1 MTDYLRTYGMTAH
14 ELTMTM
20 VRDVLYNTGITATA
34 GIGTNLFLAKIAM
47 DIEAKKSKPD
57 KDGVRI
63 AALDEMTFREKLWTH
78 RPLTDFWRI
87 GKGISQKL
95 EAMQLFTLGDVARA
109 SLNPYCED
117 RLYKTFGVNAEL
129 IIDHAWGWEP
139 VTVEDIRQYRPSTSS
154 ISSGQVLQC
163 PYDFEKG
170 RLIVREM
177 TELLVLDLVRKHV
190 VTKQIVLD
198 IGYDRE
204 SLEGERGRKYA
215 GPVVT
220 DPYGRKIPKAAHGTG
235 NMDGYTSSTHVI
247 MSAVLDVYDRVVHKD
262 LLIRRVNVTA
272 CNLVSETEIPED
284 KPEQLDMF
292 TDYEALK
299 QEKKARQLAEE
310 KERRLQNVTLAIQDK
325 FGKNAMLKGMNL
337 MEGGTADY
345 AVTGN
350 FSGKAAKEAE
360 KYGRVNIACDSTDTG
375 HDRIPA
381 QSELKLS
388 DEAKYFY
395 YCANNTV
402 YGTEWQYVPET
413 KAPLVCD
420 MSSDILSRPVDVSR
434 FGLIYAGAQKNMAP
448 AGLTV
453 VILDKNLAGPELP
466 ITPSVMSYKTLIKAD
481 SMLNTPPCW
490 CIYMLGLT
498 LDWLESQGGVAGME
512 QIKRERA
519 GRVYAYLDESRL
531 FKAHA
536 RADSR
541 SDMNVTFRTGDPELD
556 AEFVKGAAAR
566 GLLNLKG
573 HKVAG
578 GMRASLYN
586 AMPMEGVTALIEYMK
601 EFETKHHV

>member
-1 MTDYLRTYGMTAH
+1 MAEKVRQYVAIDAKSFYASVECVERHLNPLTTNLVVADECRTEKTICLAVSPSLKAHGISGRARLFEVIRRMKQVNRERLNAGICSGAIRRDPETRKYQFSAASFDAEAIAKDPTLEISYIVAPPRMRLYEEYSSRIYATFLKYVSSEDIIVYSIDEVFIDVTDYLRTYGMTAH

-34 GIGTNLFLAKIAM
+34 GIGTNLFLAKVAM

-63 AALDEMTFREKLWTH
+63 AALDEMTFRERLWTH

-109 SLNPYCED
+109 SIDPYCED

-204 SLEGERGRKYA
+204 SLEGERGRKYI

-235 NMDGYTSSTHVI
+235 NLDYYTSSTHAI
-247 MSAVLDVYDRVVHKD
+247 MNAVLDVYDRVVHKD

-272 CNLVSETEIPED
+272 CNLVSETEIPEE

-292 TDYEALK
+292 TDYEALEREK
-299 QEKKARQLAEE
+299 QARQLAEE
-310 KERRLQNVTLAIQDK
+310 KERRLQNVTLAIQDRY
-325 FGKNAMLKGMNL
+325 GKNAMLKGMNL
-337 MEGGTADY
+337 MEGGT
-345 AVTGN
+345 T
-350 FSGKAAKEAE
+350 
-360 KYGRVNIACDSTDTG
+360 IARNG
-375 HDRIPA
+375 
-381 QSELKLS
+381 
-388 DEAKYFY
+388 
-395 YCANNTV
+395 
-402 YGTEWQYVPET
+402 
-413 KAPLVCD
+413 
-420 MSSDILSRPVDVSR
+420 
-434 FGLIYAGAQKNMAP
+434 
-448 AGLTV
+448 
-453 VILDKNLAGPELP
+453 
-466 ITPSVMSYKTLIKAD
+466 
-481 SMLNTPPCW
+481 
-490 CIYMLGLT
+490 
-498 LDWLESQGGVAGME
+498 
-512 QIKRERA
+512 QI
-519 GRVYAYLDESRL
+519 G
-531 FKAHA
+531 
-536 RADSR
+536 
-541 SDMNVTFRTGDPELD
+541 
-556 AEFVKGAAAR
+556 
-566 GLLNLKG
+566 G
-573 HKVAG
+573 HKAG
-578 GMRASLYN
+578 D
-586 AMPMEGVTALIEYMK
+586 E
-601 EFETKHHV
+601 

>member
-1 MTDYLRTYGMTAH
+1 MAEKIRQYVAIDAKSFYASVECVERHLNPLTTNLVVADESRTEKTICLAVSPSLKAHGIPGRARLFEVIQRVKAVNRERLNAGIRSGAIRRDAETRKYQFSGASFDAEAIEKDPTLEISYIVAPPRMRLYEEYSSRIYATYLKYVSSEDIIVYSIDEVFIDVTDYLRTYGMTAH

-204 SLEGERGRKYA
+204 SLEGERGRKYT
-215 GPVVT
+215 GPVVM

-235 NMDGYTSSTHVI
+235 NLDYYTSSTHAI

-292 TDYEALK
+292 TDYEALE

-337 MEGGTADY
+337 MEGGT
-345 AVTGN
+345 T
-350 FSGKAAKEAE
+350 
-360 KYGRVNIACDSTDTG
+360 IARNG
-375 HDRIPA
+375 
-381 QSELKLS
+381 
-388 DEAKYFY
+388 
-395 YCANNTV
+395 
-402 YGTEWQYVPET
+402 
-413 KAPLVCD
+413 
-420 MSSDILSRPVDVSR
+420 
-434 FGLIYAGAQKNMAP
+434 
-448 AGLTV
+448 
-453 VILDKNLAGPELP
+453 
-466 ITPSVMSYKTLIKAD
+466 
-481 SMLNTPPCW
+481 
-490 CIYMLGLT
+490 
-498 LDWLESQGGVAGME
+498 
-512 QIKRERA
+512 QI
-519 GRVYAYLDESRL
+519 G
-531 FKAHA
+531 
-536 RADSR
+536 
-541 SDMNVTFRTGDPELD
+541 
-556 AEFVKGAAAR
+556 
-566 GLLNLKG
+566 G
-573 HKVAG
+573 HKAG
-578 GMRASLYN
+578 D
-586 AMPMEGVTALIEYMK
+586 E
-601 EFETKHHV
+601 

>member
-1 MTDYLRTYGMTAH
+1 MAEKIRQYVAIDAKSFYASVECVERHLNPLTTNLVVADESRTEKTICLAVSPSLKAHGIPGRARLFEVIQRMKQVNRERLNAGIRSGAIRRDPGTRKYQFSASSFDAEAIAKDPALEISYIIAPPRMRLYEEYSSRIYATYLKYVSSEDIIVYSIDEVFIDVTDYLRTYGMTAH

-190 VTKQIVLD
+190 VTKQIVLA

-204 SLEGERGRKYA
+204 SLKGDRGRKYI
-215 GPVVT
+215 GPVVM

-235 NMDGYTSSTHVI
+235 NIDGYTSSTHAI
-247 MSAVLDVYDRVVHKD
+247 MAAVLDVYDRVVHKD

-292 TDYEALK
+292 TDYEALER
-299 QEKKARQLAEE
+299 EKKIRQLAEE
-310 KERRLQNVTLAIQDK
+310 KERRLQNVTLAIQDRY
-325 FGKNAMLKGMNL
+325 GKNAMLKGMNL
-337 MEGGTADY
+337 MEGGT
-345 AVTGN
+345 T
-350 FSGKAAKEAE
+350 
-360 KYGRVNIACDSTDTG
+360 IARNG
-375 HDRIPA
+375 
-381 QSELKLS
+381 
-388 DEAKYFY
+388 
-395 YCANNTV
+395 
-402 YGTEWQYVPET
+402 
-413 KAPLVCD
+413 
-420 MSSDILSRPVDVSR
+420 
-434 FGLIYAGAQKNMAP
+434 
-448 AGLTV
+448 
-453 VILDKNLAGPELP
+453 
-466 ITPSVMSYKTLIKAD
+466 
-481 SMLNTPPCW
+481 
-490 CIYMLGLT
+490 
-498 LDWLESQGGVAGME
+498 
-512 QIKRERA
+512 QI
-519 GRVYAYLDESRL
+519 G
-531 FKAHA
+531 
-536 RADSR
+536 
-541 SDMNVTFRTGDPELD
+541 
-556 AEFVKGAAAR
+556 
-566 GLLNLKG
+566 G
-573 HKVAG
+573 HKAG
-578 GMRASLYN
+578 D
-586 AMPMEGVTALIEYMK
+586 E
-601 EFETKHHV
+601 

>member
-1 MTDYLRTYGMTAH
+1 MAEKIRQYVAIDAKSFYASVECVERHLNPLTTNLVVADESRTEKTICLAVSPSLKAHGIPGRARLFEVIQRVKAVNQERLNAGIRSGAIWRDPETRKYQFSASSFDAEAIEKDPALEISYIVAPPRMRLYEEYSSRIYATYLKYVSSEDIIVYSIDEVFIDVTDYLRTYGMTAH

-34 GIGTNLFLAKIAM
+34 GIGTNLFLAKVAM

-57 KDGVRI
+57 RDGVRI

-109 SLNPYCED
+109 SLNPYCEG

-198 IGYDRE
+198 IGYERE
-204 SLEGERGRKYA
+204 SLEGERGRKYT
-215 GPVVT
+215 GSVVM

-292 TDYEALK
+292 TDYEALE

-337 MEGGTADY
+337 MEGGT
-345 AVTGN
+345 T
-350 FSGKAAKEAE
+350 
-360 KYGRVNIACDSTDTG
+360 IARNG
-375 HDRIPA
+375 
-381 QSELKLS
+381 
-388 DEAKYFY
+388 
-395 YCANNTV
+395 
-402 YGTEWQYVPET
+402 
-413 KAPLVCD
+413 
-420 MSSDILSRPVDVSR
+420 
-434 FGLIYAGAQKNMAP
+434 
-448 AGLTV
+448 
-453 VILDKNLAGPELP
+453 
-466 ITPSVMSYKTLIKAD
+466 
-481 SMLNTPPCW
+481 
-490 CIYMLGLT
+490 
-498 LDWLESQGGVAGME
+498 
-512 QIKRERA
+512 QI
-519 GRVYAYLDESRL
+519 G
-531 FKAHA
+531 
-536 RADSR
+536 
-541 SDMNVTFRTGDPELD
+541 
-556 AEFVKGAAAR
+556 
-566 GLLNLKG
+566 G
-573 HKVAG
+573 HKAG
-578 GMRASLYN
+578 D
-586 AMPMEGVTALIEYMK
+586 E
-601 EFETKHHV
+601 

>member
-1 MTDYLRTYGMTAH
+1 MAEKVRQYVAIDAKSFYASVECVERHLNPLTTNLVVADESRTEKTICLAVSPSLKAHGIPGRARLFEVIQRVEQVNQKRLKAGIRAGAIQRNPETQKYQFSAASFDAEAIAKDPALEISYIVAPPRMRLYEEYGSRIYATYLKYVSSEDIIVYSIDEVFIDVTDYLRTYGMTAH

-63 AALDEMTFREKLWTH
+63 AALDEMTFREKLWAH

-204 SLEGERGRKYA
+204 SLEGKRGRKYI
-215 GPVVT
+215 GPMVT

-292 TDYEALK
+292 TDYAALEREK
-299 QEKKARQLAEE
+299 QARQLAEE
-310 KERRLQNVTLAIQDK
+310 KERRLQNVTLAIQDRY
-325 FGKNAMLKGMNL
+325 GKNAMLKGMNL
-337 MEGGTADY
+337 MEGGT
-345 AVTGN
+345 T
-350 FSGKAAKEAE
+350 
-360 KYGRVNIACDSTDTG
+360 IARNG
-375 HDRIPA
+375 
-381 QSELKLS
+381 
-388 DEAKYFY
+388 
-395 YCANNTV
+395 
-402 YGTEWQYVPET
+402 
-413 KAPLVCD
+413 
-420 MSSDILSRPVDVSR
+420 
-434 FGLIYAGAQKNMAP
+434 
-448 AGLTV
+448 
-453 VILDKNLAGPELP
+453 
-466 ITPSVMSYKTLIKAD
+466 
-481 SMLNTPPCW
+481 
-490 CIYMLGLT
+490 
-498 LDWLESQGGVAGME
+498 
-512 QIKRERA
+512 QI
-519 GRVYAYLDESRL
+519 G
-531 FKAHA
+531 
-536 RADSR
+536 
-541 SDMNVTFRTGDPELD
+541 
-556 AEFVKGAAAR
+556 
-566 GLLNLKG
+566 G
-573 HKVAG
+573 HKAG
-578 GMRASLYN
+578 D
-586 AMPMEGVTALIEYMK
+586 E
-601 EFETKHHV
+601 

>member
-1 MTDYLRTYGMTAH
+1 MAEKIRQYVAIDAKSFYASVECVERHLNPLTTNLVVADESRTEKTICLAVSPSLKAHGIPGRARLFEVIQRMKQVNRERLNAGIRSGAIRRDPETRKYQFSASSFDAEAIEKDPALEISYIVAPPRMRLYEEYSSRIYATYLKYVSSEDIIVYSIDEVFIDVTDYLRTYGMTAH

-20 VRDVLYNTGITATA
+20 VREVLYNTGVTATA

-204 SLEGERGRKYA
+204 SLEGERGRKYT
-215 GPVVT
+215 GSVVM

-247 MSAVLDVYDRVVHKD
+247 MAAVLDVYDRVVHKD

-292 TDYEALK
+292 TDYEALE

-337 MEGGTADY
+337 MEGGT
-345 AVTGN
+345 T
-350 FSGKAAKEAE
+350 
-360 KYGRVNIACDSTDTG
+360 IARNG
-375 HDRIPA
+375 
-381 QSELKLS
+381 
-388 DEAKYFY
+388 
-395 YCANNTV
+395 
-402 YGTEWQYVPET
+402 
-413 KAPLVCD
+413 
-420 MSSDILSRPVDVSR
+420 
-434 FGLIYAGAQKNMAP
+434 
-448 AGLTV
+448 
-453 VILDKNLAGPELP
+453 
-466 ITPSVMSYKTLIKAD
+466 
-481 SMLNTPPCW
+481 
-490 CIYMLGLT
+490 
-498 LDWLESQGGVAGME
+498 
-512 QIKRERA
+512 QI
-519 GRVYAYLDESRL
+519 G
-531 FKAHA
+531 
-536 RADSR
+536 
-541 SDMNVTFRTGDPELD
+541 
-556 AEFVKGAAAR
+556 
-566 GLLNLKG
+566 G
-573 HKVAG
+573 HKAG
-578 GMRASLYN
+578 
-586 AMPMEGVTALIEYMK
+586 EE
-601 EFETKHHV
+601 

>member
-1 MTDYLRTYGMTAH
+1 MAEKVRQYVAIDAKSFYASVECVERRLNPLTTNLVVADESRTEKTICLAVSPSLKAHGIPGRARLFEVIQRMKEVNRERLNAGIRSGAIRRDPETRKYQFSASSFDAEAIEKDPALEISYIVAPPRMRLYEEYSSRIYATYLKYVSSEDIIVYSIDEVFIDVTDYLRTYGMTAH

-34 GIGTNLFLAKIAM
+34 GIGTNLFLAKVAM

-63 AALDEMTFREKLWTH
+63 ATLDEMTFREKLWTH
-78 RPLTDFWRI
+78 HPLTDFWRI

-190 VTKQIVLD
+190 VTKQIVLA

-204 SLEGERGRKYA
+204 SLEGERGRKYT
-215 GPVVT
+215 GPVVM

-272 CNLVSETEIPED
+272 CNLVSETEIPEE

-292 TDYEALK
+292 TDYEALE
-299 QEKKARQLAEE
+299 QEKQARQLAEE
-310 KERRLQNVTLAIQDK
+310 KERRLQNVTL
-325 FGKNAMLKGMNL
+325 FF
-337 MEGGTADY
+337 T
-345 AVTGN
+345 VH
-350 FSGKAAKEAE
+350 FSG
-360 KYGRVNIACDSTDTG
+360 D
-375 HDRIPA
+375 
-381 QSELKLS
+381 
-388 DEAKYFY
+388 
-395 YCANNTV
+395 
-402 YGTEWQYVPET
+402 
-413 KAPLVCD
+413 
-420 MSSDILSRPVDVSR
+420 
-434 FGLIYAGAQKNMAP
+434 
-448 AGLTV
+448 
-453 VILDKNLAGPELP
+453 
-466 ITPSVMSYKTLIKAD
+466 
-481 SMLNTPPCW
+481 
-490 CIYMLGLT
+490 
-498 LDWLESQGGVAGME
+498 
-512 QIKRERA
+512 
-519 GRVYAYLDESRL
+519 RL
-531 FKAHA
+531 FI
-536 RADSR
+536 
-541 SDMNVTFRTGDPELD
+541 VYE
-556 AEFVKGAAAR
+556 
-566 GLLNLKG
+566 
-573 HKVAG
+573 
-578 GMRASLYN
+578 
-586 AMPMEGVTALIEYMK
+586 
-601 EFETKHHV
+601 